1 MSEIQKKSSVSAYE
15 FDIKLKFVILGE
27 SMVGKTSIIN
37 RYINNKFGDR
47 YLCTVGIDFQ
57 EKIVNKKNKRV
68 KLQIWDTAGEERYRN
83 LTKNYFQQ
91 CNGII
96 ITYDISDNN
105 SFEQIKFWINQ
116 IAEMPDQKVS
126 CILVGNKC
134 DLTTERMV
142 EQEKGSKLAKKLGYK
157 FFETS
162 AKLNLNIDEA
172 FDGLIDEVL
181 LNYKQPVRDSMK
193 LSSVQQSKKEKKKC
207 C

>member
-1 MSEIQKKSSVSAYE
+1 MSKIQNKSSVSAYE

-57 EKIVNKKNKRV
+57 EKIVDKKNKKI

-83 LTKNYFQQ
+83 ITKNYFQH
-91 CNGII
+91 CNGFI
-96 ITYDISDNN
+96 ITYDIGNNN
-105 SFEQIKFWINQ
+105 SFEQVKYWINQ
-116 IAEMPDQKVS
+116 IAEKSDQKAN

-134 DLTTERMV
+134 DLTEREV
-142 EQEKGSKLAKKLGYK
+142 GEEKGSKLAKKLGYK

-162 AKLNLNIDEA
+162 AKLNLNVEEA
-172 FDGLIDEVL
+172 FDGLIDDVL
-181 LNYKQPVRDSMK
+181 LNYKEPIRDSMK
-193 LSSVQQSKKEKKKC
+193 LSSEQAKKEKKKC